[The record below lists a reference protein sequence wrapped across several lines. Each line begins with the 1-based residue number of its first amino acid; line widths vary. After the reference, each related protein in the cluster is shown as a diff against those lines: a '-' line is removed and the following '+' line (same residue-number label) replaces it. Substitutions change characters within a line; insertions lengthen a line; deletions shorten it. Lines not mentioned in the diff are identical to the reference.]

1 MRINRDLRSMQRTA
15 VGRLR
20 RLRDVAVACS
30 SPTAAP
36 RDRELGVT
44 YSVVEL
50 YNLWY
55 GFSRSLYLSAAFGAR
70 DGTGSRVALTVTPR
84 PRTVEEALTHAI
96 RLRPSHKTRNPP
108 WRWQD
113 EPSWARTKIL
123 LDSLAAIGAS
133 NGVQVSAALSSTSRV
148 FDELE
153 PFRHFFAHRGRDTR
167 QRLPPVVRAHSIPVT
182 LRPTEA
188 LLTPATVLGVLR
200 PQPLLLDWIDDV
212 NDVVNQAV

>member
-1 MRINRDLRSMQRTA
+1 MQRAA

-20 RLRDVAVACS
+20 RIRAVAVACS
-30 SPTAAP
+30 LPTATA

-70 DGTGSRVALTVTPR
+70 DATGLRVALTVTPR
-84 PRTVEEALTHAI
+84 PRTVEEALTYAI

-133 NGVQVSAALSSTSRV
+133 NGVQVISALSSTSRV

-153 PFRHFFAHRGRDTR
+153 PFRHFFAHRGKDTL
-167 QRLPPVVRAHSIPVT
+167 QRLPTVVRAHSIPVS
-182 LRPTEA
+182 LRPTDA

-200 PQPLLLDWIDDV
+200 PQPLILDWIDDV
-212 NDVVNQAV
+212 NDAVAQAI